1 MGGNALGMDYDL
13 HATAGMGALRA
24 ARRSAAEAGTSPAPV
39 LEPRPGD
46 LATRIA
52 ERLRGHHPAAVFV
65 AVALAGFAL
74 LATLMVLLGLLLLD
88 LILPVDGL
96 SHDDN
101 HLNVVLAHHRSG
113 PLNTASYVMSGI
125 ADVLAIPA
133 VVAVTVLAAAAR
145 RHWRIAAFVLASIT
159 VEAGGYRV
167 ASLVIERHR
176 PPVHRLDHLPVMQS
190 YPSGHVAASI
200 AVFAGVALILTSR
213 YRSGAVRAVAWTLAL
228 AIPPLVALS
237 RMYRGMHHLSDA
249 LAGLPLGVGALLVA
263 LLAARCAGAAWERR
277 QARTP

>member
-1 MGGNALGMDYDL
+1 MDYDL
-13 HATAGMGALRA
+13 HATASTHAGPA
-24 ARRSAAEAGTSPAPV
+24 ARSRGPAAVASPAPV
-39 LEPRPGD
+39 LEPRPDG

-52 ERLRGHHPAAVFV
+52 ERLRGHHPVTVFV

-74 LATLMVLLGLLLLD
+74 LAAAMVLLGLLLMDEILGLD
-88 LILPVDGL
+88 GIA
-96 SHDDN
+96 HDDN
-101 HLNVVLAHHRSG
+101 HLNVVLAQHRTG
-113 PLNTASYVMSGI
+113 LLNTASYVMSGI

-133 VVAVTVLAAAAR
+133 VVAVTVLAAAVR

-176 PPVHRLDHLPVMQS
+176 PPVHRLDHLPVMES

-200 AVFAGVALILTSR
+200 AVFVGVALIVTSR
-213 YRSGAVRAVAWTLAL
+213 YRSPGIRAIAWTLAL

-237 RMYRGMHHLSDA
+237 RMYRGMHHLSDT
-249 LAGLPLGVGALLVA
+249 LAGLVLGVGALLVA

-277 QARTP
+277 RAP